1 MRRKIF
7 VVCTAILLM
16 ALIVIPASA
25 VVVQPSGMK
34 QWDAKLIWKGII
46 DLQGQITDLTK
57 AVNDIKVTTG
67 PTGPKGDPG
76 APGAPGAAGAAGAP
90 GPKGDPGADGAP
102 GAAGV
107 AGAPGP
113 KGDPG
118 ADGAPGAAG
127 VAGAPGPKGDP
138 GADGAPGAPGTAG
151 VAGAPGPKGDP
162 GADGAPG
169 TAGVVGAPGPK
180 GDPGAD
186 GAPGTAGAA
195 GAASTVP
202 GPMGPSGAAGAAG
215 ATGFTVLSG
224 GGTPDQQNT
233 RYIPVGAFTSNTES
247 AVSIPMPVAG
257 TLSNLQ
263 VRLSTAPGS
272 GNWYQLTVRKNSV
285 SSIISCTITDSSQIT
300 CTDSD
305 AVSFAAGDTISLQVV
320 PGSNPN
326 SAYLTWSVKLQPT

>member
-1 MRRKIF
+1 
-7 VVCTAILLM
+7 
-16 ALIVIPASA
+16 
-25 VVVQPSGMK
+25 
-34 QWDAKLIWKGII
+34 
-46 DLQGQITDLTK
+46 
-57 AVNDIKVTTG
+57 
-67 PTGPKGDPG
+67 
-76 APGAPGAAGAAGAP
+76 
-90 GPKGDPGADGAP
+90 
-102 GAAGV
+102 
-107 AGAPGP
+107 
-113 KGDPG
+113 
-118 ADGAPGAAG
+118 
-127 VAGAPGPKGDP
+127 
-138 GADGAPGAPGTAG
+138 
-151 VAGAPGPKGDP
+151 
-162 GADGAPG
+162 
-169 TAGVVGAPGPK
+169 
-180 GDPGAD
+180 
-186 GAPGTAGAA
+186 
-195 GAASTVP
+195 
-202 GPMGPSGAAGAAG
+202 MGPSGAAGAAG

>member
-1 MRRKIF
+1 
-7 VVCTAILLM
+7 M

-102 GAAGV
+102 G
-107 AGAPGP
+107 
-113 KGDPG
+113 
-118 ADGAPGAAG
+118 
-127 VAGAPGPKGDP
+127 
-138 GADGAPGAPGTAG
+138 TAG
-151 VAGAPGPKGDP
+151 VVGAPGPKGDP

-169 TAGVVGAPGPK
+169 TAGA
-180 GDPGAD
+180 A